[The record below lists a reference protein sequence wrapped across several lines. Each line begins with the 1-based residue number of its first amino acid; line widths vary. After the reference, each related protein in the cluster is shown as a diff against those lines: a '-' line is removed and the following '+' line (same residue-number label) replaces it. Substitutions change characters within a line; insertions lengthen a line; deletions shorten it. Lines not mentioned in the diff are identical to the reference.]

1 MGGSKKDGRIY
12 IAREDIKTAAEV
24 DTSPSLKEK
33 AEVEF
38 TIYKRAATEGEDKAT
53 YGAGDLTKV
62 GGEALTIDDF
72 KPRRVRDPNAPR
84 RKNQKG
90 KKKKGKLH
98 KRKANQMMMIP
109 MGGGMNMQPQIV
121 MMNGQAFM
129 MMPQNMMGG
138 KFQMPGQ
145 KKKRRKRNKN
155 KKNKN

>member
-1 MGGSKKDGRIY
+1 MGKKDGRIY

-84 RKNQKG
+84 RKN
-90 KKKKGKLH
+90 KKGK

-138 KFQMPGQ
+138 KFQMGAEEEAPQ
-145 KKKRRKRNKN
+145 
-155 KKNKN
+155 